1 MAKLYWRVKINN
13 RWTWAPATDLNTIIV
28 APSVEAVMMHPKL
41 LDGFKEQIRA
51 MEEE

>member
-13 RWTWAPATDLNTIIV
+13 IWTWAAATDLNTIII
-28 APSVEAVMMHPKL
+28 APTVDAIMMAPEL
-41 LDGFKEQIRA
+41 LDGFKEQVRA